1 LLYLSE
7 MAWVVALRDN
17 AILIRMFGE
26 IQNISSLAVVGLAK
40 NVGKT
45 VTLNWLI
52 DNLHESR
59 RLAVTSIG
67 LDGEGLDQVTKTEKP
82 EITLHENMLFTTAE
96 GQYRGRQLCSEILGI
111 GDMTACGRLVTA
123 RVREKGKV
131 IITGPATT
139 AGIARL
145 LKEYK
150 DRNIDLA
157 LVDGALSRLS
167 LASPAITDGLVL
179 ATGAA
184 VAVSM
189 NELVQK
195 TKYVCQLIEL
205 PEYDSVDENRI
216 TVQSGLG
223 GEIPQMSDDINT
235 IEVRGAVGNRFV
247 ERLRMQN
254 RPIAL
259 VVNDFTKIF
268 VTQDCYAQMLRS
280 KVKFFVKYKSRLMGI
295 TVNPWSPTGYTL
307 NSNELCSRLMAAT
320 GREVIN
326 VRE

>member
-1 LLYLSE
+1 
-7 MAWVVALRDN
+7 
-17 AILIRMFGE
+17 MFEG
-26 IQNISSLAVVGLAK
+26 IQNINSLAVVGLAK

-52 DNLHESR
+52 DNLYRSR
-59 RLAVTSIG
+59 CLAVTSIG

-82 EITLHENMLFTTAE
+82 EITLHEGMLFTTAE

-111 GDMTACGRLVTA
+111 GEMTACGRLVTA
-123 RVREKGKV
+123 KVREKGKV

-139 AGIARL
+139 AGISRL
-145 LKEYK
+145 LDEYK
-150 DRNIDLA
+150 TRKVDLA

-195 TKYVCQLIEL
+195 TRYVCQLIEL
-205 PEYDSVDENRI
+205 PEYDSKDEKCVTI
-216 TVQSGLG
+216 QSGLG
-223 GEIPQMSDDINT
+223 CEIPEIKDDLDT
-235 IEVRGAVGNRFV
+235 IIVKGAVGNRFV
-247 ERLRMQN
+247 ERLRMRN
-254 RPIAL
+254 RPINL

-268 VTQDCYAQMLRS
+268 VTQDCYAQLLRS
-280 KVKFFVKYKSRLMGI
+280 KVKMSVRYKSRLLGI
-295 TVNPWSPTGYTL
+295 TVNPWSPVGYTL
-307 NSNELCSRLMAAT
+307 NSRELCARLSDT
-320 GREVIN
+320 IGRQAIN

>member
-1 LLYLSE
+1 
-7 MAWVVALRDN
+7 
-17 AILIRMFGE
+17 MFDG
-26 IQNISSLAVVGLAK
+26 IQNINSLAVVGLAK

-52 DNLHESR
+52 DNLHEER

-82 EITLHENMLFTTAE
+82 EITLHGNMLFTTAE
-96 GQYRGRQLCSEILGI
+96 GQYRGRQLCSEIMNI
-111 GDMTACGRLVTA
+111 GEMTACGRLVTA

-139 AGIARL
+139 AGISRL
-145 LKEYK
+145 LDEY
-150 DRNIDLA
+150 RTRGVELA
-157 LVDGALSRLS
+157 LVDGALSRMS
-167 LASPAITDGLVL
+167 LASPAITEGLVL

-195 TKYVCQLIEL
+195 TRYVCQLIDL
-205 PEYDSVDENRI
+205 PVCDYEDENRI

-223 GEIPQMSDDINT
+223 GEIPELRDDVVT
-235 IEVRGAVGNRFV
+235 IVVRGAVGNRFV

-254 RPIAL
+254 RPINV

-268 VTQDCYAQMLRS
+268 VTQDCYAQLLRS
-280 KVKFFVKYKSRLMGI
+280 KVKFYTRYRSRLLGI

-307 NSNELCSRLMAAT
+307 NSRELCSRLSDAI
-320 GREVIN
+320 GRQAIN

>member
-1 LLYLSE
+1 
-7 MAWVVALRDN
+7 
-17 AILIRMFGE
+17 MFDG
-26 IQNISSLAVVGLAK
+26 IQNIGSLAVVGLAK

-52 DNLHESR
+52 DNLYQER
-59 RLAVTSIG
+59 KLAVTSIG

-96 GQYRGRQLCSEILGI
+96 GQYRGRQLCSEILGV
-111 GDMTACGRLVTA
+111 GEMTACGRLITA
-123 RVREKGKV
+123 RVHEKGKV

-139 AGIARL
+139 AGISRL
-145 LKEYK
+145 LEEYK
-150 DRNIDLA
+150 TRGVDLA
-157 LVDGALSRLS
+157 LVDGALSRMS
-167 LASPAITDGLVL
+167 LASPAITEGLVL

-195 TKYVCQLIEL
+195 TRYVCQLIDL
-205 PEYDSVDENRI
+205 PVSDFQDENRI

-223 GEIPQMSDDINT
+223 GEIPELRDDIAT
-235 IEVRGAVGNRFV
+235 IVVRGAVGNRFV

-254 RPIAL
+254 RPINV

-268 VTQDCYAQMLRS
+268 VTQDCYAQLLRS
-280 KVKFFVKYKSRLMGI
+280 KVKFYTRYRSRLLGI
-295 TVNPWSPTGYTL
+295 TVNPWSPAGYTL
-307 NSNELCSRLMAAT
+307 NSRELCARLSDAI
-320 GREVIN
+320 GRQAIN

>member
-1 LLYLSE
+1 
-7 MAWVVALRDN
+7 
-17 AILIRMFGE
+17 MFEGIE
-26 IQNISSLAVVGLAK
+26 NISSLAVVGLAK

-52 DNLHESR
+52 DNLHHTR

-82 EITLHENMLFTTAE
+82 EITLHEGMLFTTAE

-123 RVREKGKV
+123 CVREKGKV

-139 AGIARL
+139 AGVSRL
-145 LKEYK
+145 LEEYK
-150 DRNIDLA
+150 RRNVDLA

-195 TKYVCQLIEL
+195 TKYVCQLIDL
-205 PEYDSVDENRI
+205 PLYTATNEAI
-216 TVQSGLG
+216 TIQSGLG
-223 GEIPQMSDDINT
+223 GEIPEIKENIDT
-235 IEVRGAVGNRFV
+235 IIVNGAVGNRFV

-254 RPIAL
+254 RPINL

-268 VTQDCYAQMLRS
+268 VTQDCYAQLLRS
-280 KVKFFVKYKSRLMGI
+280 KVKFYTRYKSKLLGV

-307 NSNELCSRLMAAT
+307 NSQELCSRLTDAI
-320 GREVIN
+320 GRPAIN
-326 VRE
+326 IKG